1 MNLKTTYSRL
11 SAALVIVL
19 ITLGALSSKQR
30 KASWDTLSLERKA
43 GYAYIQALD
52 AMLDGDNSSFYSLV
66 ARASELDPKD
76 VSIANDMG
84 MLTLQLEGDDSV
96 AVRRSLAMLRRYFD
110 SNPADIFSGLRYAG
124 IVGHLGDTRE
134 ALRVYRI
141 LHSHYPDH
149 NGLTQRYAERL
160 AEAGGIDSIDH
171 VLALYDTLEIVE
183 GPSLDLAAARIQMYY
198 LRNDTPA
205 VIAEGHRQLD
215 FAPKAV
221 ENNVF
226 MAQLYALFNHND
238 SARIYFDRAIE
249 IDSLDARASYS
260 RAMFYHSI
268 GDSVA
273 FDREIFRVLRLE
285 DLDMNTKIQVL
296 HNYVSELY
304 NDSTQQPR
312 VISLFDRLTAIHPH
326 EPEIRKLYALYLA
339 SGPRLYH
346 AAAEQQ
352 DMGMSLEPDDETG
365 WNRLGIYNVLD
376 SNRVQAISALRRG
389 LHYFPESTDMMLSL
403 GVNLFEA
410 DSLDEARSVYRQALE
425 LTDSSDVFSRSDI
438 LMAMGD
444 MYAAREDTD
453 SAITLYR
460 QALRVNPLNAMA
472 LNNCAYF
479 LAVKGRDLD
488 DALAMIEKSVADDP
502 GDPTRLDTYAWV
514 AFKRRDY
521 EKARL
526 EIDKALELSPEPSA
540 EILEHAGDIYFFS
553 GEPARA
559 LEFWEKA
566 AALDPANKLLERKV
580 KDKTYYYE

>member
-110 SNPADIFSGLRYAG
+110 SNPTDIFSGLRYAG
-124 IVGHLGDTRE
+124 IVGHLGNTRE

-226 MAQLYALFNHND
+226 MAQLDTTVSRLRY
-238 SARIYFDRAIE
+238 RAGC
-249 IDSLDARASYS
+249 L
-260 RAMFYHSI
+260 
-268 GDSVA
+268 
-273 FDREIFRVLRLE
+273 
-285 DLDMNTKIQVL
+285 
-296 HNYVSELY
+296 
-304 NDSTQQPR
+304 
-312 VISLFDRLTAIHPH
+312 
-326 EPEIRKLYALYLA
+326 
-339 SGPRLYH
+339 
-346 AAAEQQ
+346 
-352 DMGMSLEPDDETG
+352 
-365 WNRLGIYNVLD
+365 
-376 SNRVQAISALRRG
+376 
-389 LHYFPESTDMMLSL
+389 
-403 GVNLFEA
+403 
-410 DSLDEARSVYRQALE
+410 
-425 LTDSSDVFSRSDI
+425 
-438 LMAMGD
+438 
-444 MYAAREDTD
+444 
-453 SAITLYR
+453 
-460 QALRVNPLNAMA
+460 
-472 LNNCAYF
+472 
-479 LAVKGRDLD
+479 
-488 DALAMIEKSVADDP
+488 
-502 GDPTRLDTYAWV
+502 
-514 AFKRRDY
+514 
-521 EKARL
+521 
-526 EIDKALELSPEPSA
+526 
-540 EILEHAGDIYFFS
+540 
-553 GEPARA
+553 
-559 LEFWEKA
+559 
-566 AALDPANKLLERKV
+566 
-580 KDKTYYYE
+580 